1 MTTLWKAASL
11 DTKQSLV
18 PIGVSTGSNPMI
30 SRYDDGSAMDLNASS
45 DTDSR
50 DSYTSERD
58 TCLYETIPSST
69 DRAVPM

>member
-30 SRYDDGSAMDLNASS
+30 SRYDNGSAMDLNSSS

-50 DSYTSERD
+50 DSYISERD
-58 TCLYETIPSST
+58 TCPYEIIPSST